1 MVAADTDATLRVPRV
16 LGVFGR
22 GAGLDDFPAH
32 APGKAHYLVG
42 HHCAGPA
49 KKSQGVRVLS
59 KFNAHGL
66 KQRLGVVLYQLQ
78 NFFISEIID
87 WHPSFNVRTRLVR
100 GPLSLGASRAT
111 RGAAISFLYYL
122 IHGGLLVVFSSHYG
136 FIEKVGINRPATRI

>member
-1 MVAADTDATLRVPRV
+1 V

-22 GAGLDDFPAH
+22 GAGLDDFTAH
-32 APGKAHYLVG
+32 APGKAHHLVG

-59 KFNAHGL
+59 KFNAHVL
-66 KQRLGVVLYQLQ
+66 KQRVGVVLYQLQ

-100 GPLSLGASRAT
+100 GLLSLGASRAT

-122 IHGGLLVVFSSHYG
+122 IHGGLLWFSAAIMGLLKRLELTGRRLVS
-136 FIEKVGINRPATRI
+136 NRLRQIGSNILF